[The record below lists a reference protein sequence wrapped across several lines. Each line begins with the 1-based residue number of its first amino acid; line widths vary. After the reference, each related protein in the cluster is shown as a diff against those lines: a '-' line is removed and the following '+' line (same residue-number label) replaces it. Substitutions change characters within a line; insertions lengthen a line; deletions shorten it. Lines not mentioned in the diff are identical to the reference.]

1 MFENGHNMIPLA
13 AILSIGEKVLDK
25 VLPDPEA
32 KAKAQASLMEMAQR
46 GELAQLEAQVKEM
59 QSARDRE
66 VQIATSEFAPM
77 LSKIVTPLL
86 ALGTVGL
93 TFILFGVIIFVDV
106 DTDSKDIL
114 IYVLGAL
121 TSAVTMVLGYYFG
134 SSRQAARKR
143 APSLMTSWK
152 RKSEPDPKL
161 HLIRDDQVRDGFAFW
176 YGQHANKF

>member
-1 MFENGHNMIPLA
+1 MLPIG

-32 KAKAQASLMEMAQR
+32 KAKAQASLMEMAQK
-46 GELAQLEAQVKEM
+46 GQLAELEAMTKEM
-59 QSARDRE
+59 DSARRRE
-66 VQIATSEFAPM
+66 IEIATSDAAPFIN
-77 LSKIVTPLL
+77 KIVTPIL

-106 DTDSKDIL
+106 DADSKDIL

-134 SSRQAARKR
+134 SSAGSKEKDNKIKD
-143 APSLMTSWK
+143 LMK
-152 RKSEPDPKL
+152 
-161 HLIRDDQVRDGFAFW
+161 
-176 YGQHANKF
+176 

>member
-1 MFENGHNMIPLA
+1 MLPLG

-25 VLPDPEA
+25 VMPDPEA
-32 KAKAQASLMEMAQR
+32 KAKAQATLMEMAHKGQ
-46 GELAQLEAQVKEM
+46 LAELEANVKEM

-66 VQIATSEFAPM
+66 IQIATSSAAPM
-77 LSKIVTPLL
+77 LNKIVTPVL

-106 DTDSKDIL
+106 DSDSKDIL

-134 SSRQAARKR
+134 SSAGSKE
-143 APSLMTSWK
+143 
-152 RKSEPDPKL
+152 KSQQLDEILDK
-161 HLIRDDQVRDGFAFW
+161 
-176 YGQHANKF
+176 K

>member
-1 MFENGHNMIPLA
+1 LTLFLGTQNDPTSRNFSLVR
-13 AILSIGEKVLDK
+13 KVLDK

-32 KAKAQASLMEMAQR
+32 KAEAQAKLMEMAQQ

-106 DTDSKDIL
+106 DADSKDIL

-134 SSRQAARKR
+134 SSAGSKE
-143 APSLMTSWK
+143 
-152 RKSEPDPKL
+152 KSAQLDEIMEK
-161 HLIRDDQVRDGFAFW
+161 
-176 YGQHANKF
+176 K

>member
-1 MFENGHNMIPLA
+1 MIPLA

-25 VLPDPEA
+25 VLPNPEA
-32 KAKAQASLMEMAQR
+32 KAEAQAKLMEMAQQ
-46 GELAQLEAQVKEM
+46 GQLAQLEAQVKDM

-66 VQIATSEFAPM
+66 VQIATSASAPT
-77 LSKIVTPLL
+77 LNKIVTPLL

-106 DTDSKDIL
+106 DADSKDIL

-134 SSRQAARKR
+134 SSAGSKE
-143 APSLMTSWK
+143 
-152 RKSEPDPKL
+152 KSAQL
-161 HLIRDDQVRDGFAFW
+161 DDIME
-176 YGQHANKF
+176 KKK

>member
-1 MFENGHNMIPLA
+1 MLPLG

-25 VLPDPEA
+25 VMPDPNA
-32 KAKAQASLMEMAQR
+32 KAEAQAKLMEMAQR
-46 GELAQLEAQVKEM
+46 GELAQLESHVKEM

-66 VQIATSEFAPM
+66 IQIATSSAAPM
-77 LSKIVTPLL
+77 LNKIVTPVL

-106 DTDSKDIL
+106 DADSKDIL

-134 SSRQAARKR
+134 SSAGSKE
-143 APSLMTSWK
+143 
-152 RKSEPDPKL
+152 KSAQLDEILDK
-161 HLIRDDQVRDGFAFW
+161 
-176 YGQHANKF
+176 KK

>member
-1 MFENGHNMIPLA
+1 MIPLA

-25 VLPDPEA
+25 VLPNPEA
-32 KAKAQASLMEMAQR
+32 KAQAQAKLIEMAQQ
-46 GELAQLEAQVKEM
+46 GELAQLEAHVKDM

-66 VQIATSEFAPM
+66 VQIATSANAPT
-77 LSKIVTPLL
+77 LNKIVTPLL

-106 DTDSKDIL
+106 DADSKDIL

-134 SSRQAARKR
+134 SSAGSKE
-143 APSLMTSWK
+143 
-152 RKSEPDPKL
+152 KSAQL
-161 HLIRDDQVRDGFAFW
+161 DDILE
-176 YGQHANKF
+176 NKK

>member
-1 MFENGHNMIPLA
+1 
-13 AILSIGEKVLDK
+13 
-25 VLPDPEA
+25 
-32 KAKAQASLMEMAQR
+32 MEMAQR

-106 DTDSKDIL
+106 DADSKDIL
-114 IYVLGAL
+114 DLRFRCADLCG
-121 TSAVTMVLGYYFG
+121 
-134 SSRQAARKR
+134 
-143 APSLMTSWK
+143 
-152 RKSEPDPKL
+152 
-161 HLIRDDQVRDGFAFW
+161 HDGVGLLLWIVGWQQGKERPA
-176 YGQHANKF
+176 

>member
-32 KAKAQASLMEMAQR
+32 KAKAQVSLMEMAQR

-121 TSAVTMVLGYYFG
+121 TSAVTMVLGYYLD
-134 SSRQAARKR
+134 RRLAARKK

-161 HLIRDDQVRDGFAFW
+161 HLIRDDQVRDGSSIW
-176 YGQHANKF
+176 NG